1 MIRGQIFRARG
12 WAAVAVT
19 AAAAFHA
26 GHKF

>member
-1 MIRGQIFRARG
+1 MIRDQIFRARG

-19 AAAAFHA
+19 AAVASRT